1 MTFLNNW
8 KILIFNGIIS
18 LIFGLILLFGSGN
31 VFNVLVLIMGFLI
44 AASSVYILIN
54 ELAQKRKNDV
64 YVIIMASLFTLLSL
78 IMIIKPKLIVD
89 SIFIVIGIVFLTLG
103 LINTVNSLKLK
114 SYVKR
119 KKPMLYSGLSY
130 ILLAILLLFFNNFIE
145 VFVTVLLALLLIL
158 IGFIMIYFGNE
169 LRKDEAE

>member
-31 VFNVLVLIMGFLI
+31 VFNMLVLIMGFLI

-145 VFVTVLLALLLIL
+145 VFLTVLLALLLIL

-169 LRKDEAE
+169 LRKDEAA

>member
-1 MTFLNNW
+1 
-8 KILIFNGIIS
+8 
-18 LIFGLILLFGSGN
+18 
-31 VFNVLVLIMGFLI
+31 
-44 AASSVYILIN
+44 
-54 ELAQKRKNDV
+54 
-64 YVIIMASLFTLLSL
+64 
-78 IMIIKPKLIVD
+78 MIIKPKLIVD

-145 VFVTVLLALLLIL
+145 VFLTVLLALLLIL

-169 LRKDEAE
+169 LRKDEAA